1 MQSFAKH
8 PRESSDPFPSQA
20 RYVPISSFLK
30 KWEKK
35 LQFFFRF
42 CLYLKITDD
51 YAANLAWADNIL
63 DHEEYYNQL
72 NPAIVEAANA
82 IIREENRRIVQ
93 RHWNTINWD
102 EE

>member
-30 KWEKK
+30 KWKK
-35 LQFFFRF
+35 NY
-42 CLYLKITDD
+42 YLKITDD

>member
-30 KWEKK
+30 SGKK
-35 LQFFFRF
+35 
-42 CLYLKITDD
+42 LYLKITDD

>member
-1 MQSFAKH
+1 MQ
-8 PRESSDPFPSQA
+8 
-20 RYVPISSFLK
+20 
-30 KWEKK
+30 
-35 LQFFFRF
+35 
-42 CLYLKITDD
+42 LKITDD